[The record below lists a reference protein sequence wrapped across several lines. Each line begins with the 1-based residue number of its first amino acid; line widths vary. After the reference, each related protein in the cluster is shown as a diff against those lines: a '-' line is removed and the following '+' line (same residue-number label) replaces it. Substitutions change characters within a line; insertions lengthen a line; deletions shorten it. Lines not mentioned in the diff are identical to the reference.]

1 MALNNFIPS
10 IWSETLYQALDN
22 TYVAVRNCNR
32 AFEGEIRGKG
42 DAVTICGIGPVS
54 VFDYTKNTDMNAPET
69 LTDMSRTLTISQAKA
84 FNFQIDDVDRAQQFP
99 KVMNEAM
106 RVAASALSAAA
117 DEHVFSLYRN
127 ALEENVITETGVTYE
142 NMLDLLIAAR
152 KKLIAAGVTSQ
163 DVVLEVSPDVAALI
177 LKAKIL
183 TADAGDEALE
193 SGYIGNFVGFRV
205 YVSNN
210 VATKE
215 ESEGLFHKCF
225 ARTRRAIAFAE
236 QLSEID
242 AYRPEKRFA
251 DAVKGL
257 HLYGAKVVYANE
269 LVVLNLNL
277 A

>member
-205 YVSNN
+205 YVSNHI
-210 VATKE
+210 ATKE
-215 ESEGLFHKCF
+215 ESEGIFHKCF

>member
-1 MALNNFIPS
+1 MAINNFIPTV
-10 IWSETLYQALDN
+10 WSETLYQALDGA
-22 TYVAVRNCNR
+22 YIAVRNCNR
-32 AFEGEIRGKG
+32 SFEGAIRGKG
-42 DAVTICGIGPVS
+42 DTVKICGIGPVS
-54 VFDYTKNTDMNAPET
+54 VFDYTKNTDMSAPET
-69 LTDMSRTLTISQAKA
+69 LTDIARSLIISQAKA
-84 FNFQIDDVDRAQQFP
+84 FNFQIDDIDRAQQSP
-99 KVMNEAM
+99 KVMSEAM

-117 DEHVFSLYRN
+117 DQYVYSLYAQ
-127 ALEENVITETGVTYE
+127 ALSANTITQEALTHENV
-142 NMLDLLIAAR
+142 LDVLIEAR
-152 KKLIAAGVTSQ
+152 KKLIAAGVTGT
-163 DVVLEVSPDVAALI
+163 DVVLEVSPDVAAVI

-183 TADAGDEALE
+183 TADNNDGVLE

-210 VATKE
+210 IATVVDSDKTY
-215 ESEGLFHKCF
+215 HKCL

-257 HLYGAKVVYANE
+257 HLYGAKLIFPDE
-269 LVVLNLNL
+269 LVLLNVSV